1 MNNFTSIVRNKAFKA
16 IADYSMLCDTHKII
30 VGFSGGADSVCLLHM
45 LNSFKVELGFEL
57 MGAHVNHGIRGD
69 EALRDADFAQGFCQK
84 LGVEFRLLNIDCV
97 RLSSESG
104 DSLEVC
110 GRNERYKF
118 FHSMAGDGVKIA
130 TAHNANDNAETVL
143 FNIARGA
150 TIKGGGGIPPVRD
163 AIIRPLIYCTR
174 KEIEGYCK
182 ENALEYVTDSTNLSD
197 DYTRNK
203 IRHMVLPV
211 LEEINSESISNFT
224 FFSSNAR
231 EVSEYI
237 KGEALRA
244 LDYARDF
251 GSNYFVGA
259 LLDFDDVVVREA
271 LVILFHDM
279 TNKTLERKKLDELMA
294 LLNGSGRIQVYGDIF
309 AEVIRG
315 KFRFFVKDKQSAPE
329 AIYVDNLPFEAVFGD
344 YHIKTEAITES
355 SEKFNKKVLD
365 NLIDCDKI
373 VGKVFLRTRVVGDKI
388 SLPNRGV
395 TKSLKKLFNEMN
407 IPVEKRDFIP
417 VLCDDVG
424 VVWVYSVGVD
434 ARCHVDANSS
444 NIIFIG
450 GKNND

>member
-1 MNNFTSIVRNKAFKA
+1 
-16 IADYSMLCDTHKII
+16 
-30 VGFSGGADSVCLLHM
+30 
-45 LNSFKVELGFEL
+45 
-57 MGAHVNHGIRGD
+57 
-69 EALRDADFAQGFCQK
+69 
-84 LGVEFRLLNIDCV
+84 
-97 RLSSESG
+97 
-104 DSLEVC
+104 
-110 GRNERYKF
+110 
-118 FHSMAGDGVKIA
+118 MAGDGVKIA

-174 KEIEGYCK
+174 KEIEGYCE

-344 YHIKTEAITES
+344 YLIKTEAITES

>member
-1 MNNFTSIVRNKAFKA
+1 MNNFTSIVRNKALKA
-16 IADYSMLCDTHKII
+16 IADHSMLCDTRRIV

-45 LNSFKVELGFEL
+45 LDSLKGELGFAL

-69 EALRDADFAQGFCQK
+69 EALRDSDFAQRFCQK

-97 RLSSESG
+97 SLSAESG
-104 DSLEVC
+104 ESLEVC

-118 FHSMAGDGVKIA
+118 FQSLAGEGVKIA

-143 FNIARGA
+143 FNIARGS

-174 KEIEGYCK
+174 KEIEGYCE
-182 ENALEYVTDSTNLSD
+182 ENGLEYVTDSTNLSD

-224 FFSSNAR
+224 YFSSNAR
-231 EVSEYI
+231 EVSNYI
-237 KGEALRA
+237 KREALRA
-244 LDYARDF
+244 LDYARGTGCD
-251 GSNYFVGA
+251 YFVGA
-259 LLDFDDVVVREA
+259 LLDFDDVIVREA
-271 LVILFHDM
+271 LVTLFHDL
-279 TNKTLERKKLDELMA
+279 TDKTLERKKLDELMV
-294 LLNGSGRIQVYGDIF
+294 LLNGSGRMQVYGDIF
-309 AEVIRG
+309 AEVIKG
-315 KFRFFVKDKQSAPE
+315 KFRFFINDKRTVPDAVG
-329 AIYVDNLPFEAVFGD
+329 VDKIPFEAVFGE
-344 YHIKTEAITES
+344 YLIKTEAITES

-388 SLPNRGV
+388 SLHNRGV

-434 ARCHVDANSS
+434 ARCHVDADSS

>member
-1 MNNFTSIVRNKAFKA
+1 MNNFTFIVRNKALKA
-16 IADYSMLCDTHKII
+16 IADHSMLWEARRVV

-45 LNSFKVELGFEL
+45 LNSLKEELGFEL
-57 MGAHVNHGIRGD
+57 VGAHVNHGIRGD
-69 EALRDADFAQGFCQK
+69 EALRDADFAQSFCER
-84 LGVEFRLLNIDCV
+84 LGIEFRLLNIDCV
-97 RLSSESG
+97 RLSAESG

-118 FHSMAGDGVKIA
+118 FHSLAGDGVKIA

-143 FNIARGA
+143 FNIARGS

-174 KEIEGYCK
+174 KEIEGYCD
-182 ENALEYVTDSTNLSD
+182 ENGLEYVTDSTNLSD

-203 IRHMVLPV
+203 IRHSVLPV

-224 FFSSNAR
+224 YFSSNAR
-231 EVSEYI
+231 EVSDYV
-237 KGEALRA
+237 KREALRA
-244 LDYARDF
+244 LDCARDF
-251 GSNYFVGA
+251 GGNYFVGA
-259 LLDFDDVVVREA
+259 LLDFDDVIVREA
-271 LVILFHDM
+271 LVILIQDL
-279 TNKTLERKKLDELMA
+279 TDKTLDRKKLDELMA
-294 LLNGSGRIQVYGDIF
+294 LLKGAGRIQVYGDIF
-309 AEVIRG
+309 AEAVKG
-315 KFRFFVKDKQSAPE
+315 KFRFFIKDKQSAPE
-329 AIYVDNLPFEAVFGD
+329 AVCVDNLPFEAVLGD
-344 YHIKTEAITES
+344 YFIKTEAIAQS

-373 VGKVFLRTRVVGDKI
+373 VGKVFLRTRIVGDKI
-388 SLPNRGV
+388 SLRKRGV
-395 TKSLKKLFNEMN
+395 TKSLKKLFSEMN
-407 IPVEKRDFIP
+407 MPVEKRDFIP

-434 ARCHVDANSS
+434 ARCQVDANSS